1 MDIQTRKL
9 DFIQDFLKYAN
20 NSILDKF
27 EALLKQER
35 EKEFEQEI
43 KPMTFKQYEQS
54 IDKALNDVEHNRV
67 KSARALKNE
76 IATWK

>member
-1 MDIQTRKL
+1 MDLQTRKL

-27 EALLKQER
+27 EVLLKQER

-43 KPMTFKQYEQS
+43 KPMTLKQYEQR

-76 IATWK
+76 IATW

>member
-43 KPMTFKQYEQS
+43 KPMTLEQYEQR
-54 IDKALNDVEHNRV
+54 IDKALKDVEHNRV
-67 KSARALKNE
+67 KRARALKNE

>member
-20 NSILDKF
+20 TSILEKF
-27 EALLKQER
+27 EEMLRQER
-35 EKEFEQEI
+35 EKELEQEI
-43 KPMTFKQYEQS
+43 KPMTIKQYEQRIS
-54 IDKALNDVEHNRV
+54 KALKDVEHNRV

>member
-43 KPMTFKQYEQS
+43 KPMTLKQYEQS

>member
-9 DFIQDFLKYAN
+9 NFIQDFLKYAN
-20 NSILDKF
+20 TSILEKF
-27 EALLKQER
+27 EEMLRQER
-35 EKEFEQEI
+35 EKEFKQEI
-43 KPMTFKQYEQS
+43 KPMTIKQYELRIS
-54 IDKALNDVEHNRV
+54 KALKDVEYHRV

>member
-1 MDIQTRKL
+1 MDLQTRKL

-27 EALLKQER
+27 EVLLKQER
-35 EKEFEQEI
+35 EKELEQEI
-43 KPMTFKQYEQS
+43 KPMTLKQYEHR
-54 IDKALNDVEHNRV
+54 INKALKDVEHNRV

>member
-1 MDIQTRKL
+1 MDLQTRKL

-20 NSILDKF
+20 TSILEKF
-27 EALLKQER
+27 EEVLRQER
-35 EKEFEQEI
+35 EKELEQEI
-43 KPMTFKQYEQS
+43 KPMTIKQYEQRIS
-54 IDKALNDVEHNRV
+54 KALKDVELNRI

>member
-20 NSILDKF
+20 TSILEKF
-27 EALLKQER
+27 EEMLRQER
-35 EKEFEQEI
+35 EKELEQEI
-43 KPMTFKQYEQS
+43 KPMTLKQYEHR
-54 IDKALNDVEHNRV
+54 INKALTDVEHNRV